1 MTKEQFIEKI
11 APIIVKYAPKYNILC
26 PSAVISQAVLES
38 AGGTSE
44 LAVNA
49 HNYFGL
55 KYRPGR
61 CPTASGIYY
70 KVGSEQNADG
80 TYSSSAM
87 QWMSFNSMEDG
98 IRGYYDFV
106 NISNY
111 ASIKGVSDPKTY
123 LENIKKAGYATS
135 LKYVENLLNVIDKYN
150 LTRFDPKDN
159 NKEVSPLGYTN
170 SPLVTYTNISPNRTS
185 PRNHKIDCI
194 TIHCIVGQ
202 WTAKQ
207 GCDYFATTN
216 RNASANYVV
225 GKDGSIGLSTPEGD
239 RSWCSSSAINDHRA
253 ITIEVASDTVSPY
266 AVTDKALKALI
277 DLCADICKR
286 NGIKK
291 LVWSTNK
298 SDRINHLNGCNMTV
312 HRDFANKACPG
323 DYLYNKHGY
332 IADEVN
338 KKLGVSTSY
347 ATSTPSS
354 TTSSSTSTTLQK
366 GSTGQAVKEL
376 QENLNYLGYS
386 CGTVDGSF
394 GTNTYNA
401 LVKFQKANGL
411 TADGIY
417 GSASKAKMAEAIAK
431 KKSSSSTTTS
441 FVHNGLD
448 YSLVFDPTYY
458 SNRYG
463 DLKKAFGTD
472 SKKLFSHFVQY
483 GMAEGRVASVRFN
496 VQAYKRR
503 YLDLQNAFG
512 NDLPKYYRHYIEYG
526 KRENRTAI

>member
-26 PSAVISQAVLES
+26 PSAVIAQAVLES
-38 AGGTSE
+38 DGGMSE
-44 LAVNA
+44 LGQNA
-49 HNYFGL
+49 LNFFGL
-55 KYRPGR
+55 KYRPNR
-61 CPTASGIYY
+61 CPSACGIYY
-70 KVGSEQNADG
+70 KIGSEQDPITG
-80 TYSSSAM
+80 QYTSSAM
-87 QWMSFNSMEDG
+87 QWMKFSNWDDAVK
-98 IRGYYDFV
+98 GYFDFV

-111 ASIKGVSDPKTY
+111 SSIKGVSDPKTY

-135 LKYVENLLNVIDKYN
+135 INYVPNLLAVINKYN
-150 LTRFDPKDN
+150 LTKYDPKEN
-159 NKEVSPLGYTN
+159 NKEVSPMCNTN
-170 SPLVTYTNISPNRTS
+170 SPLVSYTKISPNRTS
-185 PRNHKIDCI
+185 PRSHKIDTI

-225 GKDGSIGLSTPEGD
+225 GKDGSIGLSVPED
-239 RSWCSSSAINDHRA
+239 SRSWCSSNAQNDHRS

-291 LVWSTNK
+291 LVWSANK
-298 SDRINHLNGCNMTV
+298 SDRINHLKGCNMTV

-323 DYLYNKHGY
+323 DYLYNRHGY

-347 ATSTPSS
+347 ATSSTS

-417 GSASKAKMAEAIAK
+417 GNASKTKMAEAISK
-431 KKSSSSTTTS
+431 KKSSSTTS
-441 FVHNGLD
+441 SFIHNGLD
-448 YSLVFDPTYY
+448 YSLVFNPTYY

-463 DLKKAFGTD
+463 DIKKAFGTD
-472 SKKLFSHFVQY
+472 SKKLFSHFIEY
-483 GMAEGRVASVRFN
+483 GMKEGRVASDKFN

-512 NDLPKYYRHYIEYG
+512 GNLPKYYEHYIRYG
-526 KRENRTAI
+526 KLENRTAI